1 MYASLESP
9 ESLFATVALFKKTNV
24 PLMIPCLKKR
34 YGLFFWKCK
43 HKFLNTDVPFP
54 LKQNLWP
61 FFLYSELFHK
71 TNLRAYFAFSTRLI
85 TPDQCKECIH
95 VVVCSF
101 HKLCC
106 ISTSRCPTK
115 HAYQL
120 SNYCFMYILCFFF
133 AAIMVLVMIPLA
145 NKVTRTLPTVTQA
158 TDSPSQ
164 PEDLRGQVQVKVK
177 YLYAPISIHI

>member
-95 VVVCSF
+95 VFFCIEFDFESNQSSIMF
-101 HKLCC
+101 THPECNKLNQATF
-106 ISTSRCPTK
+106 SS
-115 HAYQL
+115 
-120 SNYCFMYILCFFF
+120 
-133 AAIMVLVMIPLA
+133 
-145 NKVTRTLPTVTQA
+145 KVTREKGWTNQIQVYLFS
-158 TDSPSQ
+158 SPSYTDH
-164 PEDLRGQVQVKVK
+164 EN
-177 YLYAPISIHI
+177 